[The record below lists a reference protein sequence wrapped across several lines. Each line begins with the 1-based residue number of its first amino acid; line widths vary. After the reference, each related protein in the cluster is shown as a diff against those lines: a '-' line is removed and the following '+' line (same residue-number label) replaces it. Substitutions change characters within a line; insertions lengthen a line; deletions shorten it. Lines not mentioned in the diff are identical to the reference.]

1 MGRIFGYLSVVFDL
15 TVETLISAIRL
26 FSLDFS
32 SLSDNTRFTVPTKEK
47 ESPEF
52 GCRGFLA
59 RMDSYVDFC
68 NGFFGSNGK
77 DE

>member
-1 MGRIFGYLSVVFDL
+1 MSGIFDYFAEVFDL
-15 TVETLISAIRL
+15 TVEVLVSAVRL
-26 FSLDFS
+26 CFLDFS
-32 SLSDNTRFTVPTKEK
+32 SLSDTARFTAPTKEK